1 MNLNIDTEVAAMQR
15 MSIAELREKYERVFG
30 ETTTTRHAP
39 CLIRRIAWRMQAN
52 TRGGLSFR
60 ARRRVEEL
68 ANEADLRLSA
78 PKPPPPPDGET
89 VTKTV
94 PAVIRGADDELAVG
108 STHERLYKGQ
118 KIVVTIVENGVR
130 WNGDLYTS
138 LSAVA
143 KAVTGSHW
151 NGKAFFGLTG
161 RAKR

>member
-15 MSIAELREKYERVFG
+15 MSIAELRERYERVFG

-52 TRGGLSFR
+52 ARGGLSFR

-78 PKPPPPPDGET
+78 PKPPPPGNGQ
-89 VTKTV
+89 VVKLAV
-94 PAVIRGADDELAVG
+94 PAAIRDAADELAVG
-108 STHERLYKGQ
+108 TQIERLYKGQ
-118 KIVVTIVENGVR
+118 KIVATIVENGVR
-130 WNGDLYTS
+130 WNGDLYNS